1 MLRKLQKP
9 EFGISAKRIKMIL
22 KKSTITFV
30 ILLYAIAVPFLEINN
45 THVFNPDWT
54 PHAKIH
60 EVWQLI
66 TNSAIGALCLWLVWV
81 KKEFRLS
88 TILSILIT
96 GGFLL
101 AYLLQDL
108 YDGSMKYLDGSEKMI
123 LGINIGVVGFGLSF
137 ILLVIV
143 NLYDLNDANNASN
156 NKKENENNN

>member
-1 MLRKLQKP
+1 
-9 EFGISAKRIKMIL
+9 MIL

-30 ILLYAIAVPFLEINN
+30 ILLYAFTVPVLEIND

-66 TNSAIGALCLWLVWV
+66 TNSSIGILCLWLVWI
-81 KKEFRLS
+81 KKKIKLS
-88 TILSILIT
+88 TLLSMLVT

-108 YDGSMKYLDGSEKMI
+108 YGGSMKYLDGSEKTI
-123 LGINIGVVGFGLSF
+123 LGINIGIVGFGLGF
-137 ILLVIV
+137 ILLAIV
-143 NLYDLNDANNASN
+143 YFYDLSDANKAS
-156 NKKENENNN
+156 K